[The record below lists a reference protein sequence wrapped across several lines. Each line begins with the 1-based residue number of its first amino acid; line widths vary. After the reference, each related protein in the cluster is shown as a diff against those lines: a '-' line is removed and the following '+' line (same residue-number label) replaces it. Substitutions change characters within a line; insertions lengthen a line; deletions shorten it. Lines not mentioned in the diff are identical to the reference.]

1 MFFRGFPGGF
11 ASEAEESPEPQE
23 IDNQEFYQ
31 ILEVPQEASQD
42 DIKKSYRKKVIRLH
56 PDKGGDP
63 EDFKKLQAAYE
74 ILSNPEKREIYDKHG
89 IEGLKED
96 GGNGNPFEH
105 LFGGVFG
112 GHGERRGEK
121 AQRKVKPTVEDLS
134 VTLEELYTGK
144 MRTLSFERQR
154 NCETCDGKGGKD
166 AKKCTTCKGAG
177 VIEKMVQIAPGFITS
192 ARAACHACRG
202 EGTIYEKDDKCKTCD
217 GEKVKRETKTIDIP
231 IEQGAPN
238 ESAITFSAEGNE
250 IPDAMAGDLIV
261 RLITEPHDSF
271 ERKGADLY
279 YQKKISLYEALTGS
293 AFYIEHLDG
302 KKILVATASGEV
314 ITPGSVKQLNNKG
327 MPFYRDNMN
336 YGNLYITFDV
346 EFPKPSELQN
356 IKGLQEI
363 LPVPEDLITDL
374 DKNKFEL
381 LGEFDS
387 DGVNSHAEGGKHG
400 MNGDDDDDEEIPGG
414 QRVQCAQQ

>member
-1 MFFRGFPGGF
+1 MFSRGFPGGF
-11 ASEAEESPEPQE
+11 ASEPEESPEPQE
-23 IDNQEFYQ
+23 VDNKEFYE
-31 ILEVPQEASQD
+31 ILEVPQEASQE

-74 ILSNPEKREIYDKHG
+74 ILSNPEKREIYDKYG
-89 IEGLKED
+89 IEGLKEE
-96 GGNGNPFEH
+96 GGNGNLFDH
-105 LFGGVFG
+105 FFGGMFG
-112 GHGERRGEK
+112 GHGEK
-121 AQRKVKPTVEDLS
+121 AQRKVKPTIEDLS
-134 VTLEELYTGK
+134 VTLEELYSGK
-144 MRTLSFERQR
+144 MKTLSFERQR

-166 AKKCTTCKGAG
+166 AKTCTTCRGAG

-192 ARAACHACRG
+192 ARATCHACRG
-202 EGTIYEKDDKCKTCD
+202 EKTIYEKDNKCKTCD
-217 GEKVKRETKTIDIP
+217 GEKVKRETKTIEIP
-231 IEQGAPN
+231 VEQGAPN

-261 RLITEPHDSF
+261 RLITESHDSF

-279 YQKKISLYEALTGS
+279 YQKKISLYEALTGC

-302 KKILVATASGEV
+302 KKILVATVSGEV

-327 MPFYRDNMN
+327 MPFYKDNMN
-336 YGNLYITFDV
+336 YGNLYIIFDV
-346 EFPKPSELQN
+346 EFPKQNELQN

-381 LGEFDS
+381 LEEFDS
-387 DGVNSHAEGGKHG
+387 DRVNSHAEGGKHG
-400 MNGDDDDDEEIPGG
+400 MNEDDEDDEDMQGG